1 MTAKPERK
9 TLVLVGTSHRRA
21 PVELRE
27 RLYLASGEAAAFA
40 GRLAERGAEAVVLS
54 TCNRTEIYLAHAEAQ
69 QSAARARA
77 ELARLARLPEAEPGP
92 ALCVLYEDAA
102 ALQLFRVAAGLESLI
117 PGELQILGQVRAAH
131 AAALSVGASGPILN
145 HLFRQ
150 ALHAG
155 KRIHGEAAFGERPS
169 SIAAAAAQLARQ
181 FYGGLENRRIL
192 IIGAGKMSEL
202 TALDLISGGAEGLV
216 VTNRTPSRAKELA
229 DRLGGKAVG
238 FERLAE
244 ELERADVVISSTRSP
259 RLVLTVEEA
268 AEGIRRRRGRPLLFI
283 DIAVPRDLDP
293 TIGQVDG
300 CYLYDID
307 DLGDAAAERR
317 TDGRRQMVEAEAIVA
332 AEVARFRAWR
342 RSLGVVPTI
351 TSLRRLAED
360 IRTGEL
366 ERAEHRLDSLAPSE
380 RRAVEALTAKIVRK
394 LLHTPTVRIKQA
406 ALLPD
411 GQAYVS
417 AVEHLFGLGENG
429 R

>member
-77 ELARLARLPEAEPGP
+77 ELARLARLPEAELGP

-102 ALQLFRVAAGLESLI
+102 ALQLFRVAAGLKSLI

-169 SIAAAAAQLARQ
+169 SIAPPP
-181 FYGGLENRRIL
+181 
-192 IIGAGKMSEL
+192 
-202 TALDLISGGAEGLV
+202 
-216 VTNRTPSRAKELA
+216 PSSH
-229 DRLGGKAVG
+229 D
-238 FERLAE
+238 
-244 ELERADVVISSTRSP
+244 SSTVGSK
-259 RLVLTVEEA
+259 TGA
-268 AEGIRRRRGRPLLFI
+268 SSSSGR
-283 DIAVPRDLDP
+283 
-293 TIGQVDG
+293 
-300 CYLYDID
+300 
-307 DLGDAAAERR
+307 
-317 TDGRRQMVEAEAIVA
+317 
-332 AEVARFRAWR
+332 AR
-342 RSLGVVPTI
+342 
-351 TSLRRLAED
+351 
-360 IRTGEL
+360 
-366 ERAEHRLDSLAPSE
+366 
-380 RRAVEALTAKIVRK
+380 
-394 LLHTPTVRIKQA
+394 
-406 ALLPD
+406 
-411 GQAYVS
+411 
-417 AVEHLFGLGENG
+417 
-429 R
+429 